1 MEARSVHIPRL
12 ILKSNPSITFKVK
25 NLLSDV
31 VLSQQTESPLTCR
44 LELCPMHPDE
54 RKPKSSP
61 KQKKDILEQM
71 IHTRTR
77 YVHCH
82 LLLPLNLV

>member
-1 MEARSVHIPRL
+1 
-12 ILKSNPSITFKVK
+12 
-25 NLLSDV
+25 
-31 VLSQQTESPLTCR
+31 
-44 LELCPMHPDE
+44 MHPDE